1 MVIRQ
6 PSNPGIPGLGG
17 DGPAPGRPG
26 RPNALMIALGVS
38 IAAHAGLFAY
48 LAVQKYVIPSVAQP
62 VDTPTTTIERIIE
75 IDPPKPDDRPKPA
88 LSKPIATHKPVQ
100 TPFTADEPPL
110 LVPQALD
117 TTGVSSD
124 PPVFA
129 GQSSLGDE
137 AGPPVSPPQPKVI
150 TRPTWMK
157 KPGAGELARYYP
169 ESAMRRGV
177 SGGATLNCIVAA
189 NGSVGGCVVV
199 AESPAGEG
207 FGPAALKLARYFR
220 LNPQLENGQTVDG
233 ASVRIP
239 IRFSLGE

>member
-6 PSNPGIPGLGG
+6 SSNPGIPGLGG
-17 DGPAPGRPG
+17 HGPAPGRPG
-26 RPNALMIALGVS
+26 GPNALMIALGVS

-75 IDPPKPDDRPKPA
+75 IDPPKPDDRQKPA
-88 LSKPIATHKPVQ
+88 LSKPIQTHTPVENTLQ
-100 TPFTADEPPL
+100 ADEPLP
-110 LVPQALD
+110 VPKAPD
-117 TTGVSSD
+117 TTGVSND
-124 PPVFA
+124 PPTFA
-129 GQSSLGDE
+129 SHSSLGDE
-137 AGPPVSPPQPKVI
+137 VGPPVGPPQPKVI

-207 FGPAALKLARYFR
+207 FGSAALKLARYFR

-239 IRFSLGE
+239 IRFSLGD